1 MDKKQWSENSGFFS
15 TGTQVFL
22 VMAECGNLS
31 EASSVLDMHPSTIS
45 YHLSELEKSLNLPLF
60 DHSKRPLKLT
70 SEGLNLYNELKYHFS
85 SLNVRVQKLRQKN
98 FLKPIIRIGIIE
110 SLSRNLGVHLIEKL
124 SPLSNEISLLT
135 GTSERLIE
143 LVKTQT
149 VDIAIACTKKI
160 DESFFAQKYLFSEPS
175 VLALPKEPRFEKDFF
190 TWEELRFCGLPFLRY
205 NRFSGGSEMTEN
217 FLNSL
222 FIHLPNRIEVDDGG
236 VMLKLISKGIGWSLV
251 RPATLVQYPDLAAR
265 VHFCKMPDPVMQREV
280 ILIFGKSVNP
290 ELVDT
295 VETLS
300 KSFYEAELSKE
311 FKKILQQK

>member
-98 FLKPIIRIGIIE
+98 FLKPVIRIGIIE

-175 VLALPKEPRFEKDFF
+175 VLALPKEPRFEKDSF
-190 TWEELRFCGLPFLRY
+190 TWEELKFCGLPFLRY
-205 NRFSGGSEMTEN
+205 NRFS
-217 FLNSL
+217 
-222 FIHLPNRIEVDDGG
+222 
-236 VMLKLISKGIGWSLV
+236 
-251 RPATLVQYPDLAAR
+251 
-265 VHFCKMPDPVMQREV
+265 
-280 ILIFGKSVNP
+280 
-290 ELVDT
+290 
-295 VETLS
+295 
-300 KSFYEAELSKE
+300 
-311 FKKILQQK
+311 

>member
-98 FLKPIIRIGIIE
+98 FLKPVIRIGIIE

-149 VDIAIACTKKI
+149 VDIAIACT
-160 DESFFAQKYLFSEPS
+160 
-175 VLALPKEPRFEKDFF
+175 
-190 TWEELRFCGLPFLRY
+190 
-205 NRFSGGSEMTEN
+205 
-217 FLNSL
+217 
-222 FIHLPNRIEVDDGG
+222 
-236 VMLKLISKGIGWSLV
+236 IGAS
-251 RPATLVQYPDLAAR
+251 
-265 VHFCKMPDPVMQREV
+265 
-280 ILIFGKSVNP
+280 
-290 ELVDT
+290 
-295 VETLS
+295 
-300 KSFYEAELSKE
+300 
-311 FKKILQQK
+311 

>member
-135 GTSERLIE
+135 GTSERL
-143 LVKTQT
+143 T
-149 VDIAIACTKKI
+149 
-160 DESFFAQKYLFSEPS
+160 
-175 VLALPKEPRFEKDFF
+175 
-190 TWEELRFCGLPFLRY
+190 
-205 NRFSGGSEMTEN
+205 
-217 FLNSL
+217 
-222 FIHLPNRIEVDDGG
+222 
-236 VMLKLISKGIGWSLV
+236 
-251 RPATLVQYPDLAAR
+251 
-265 VHFCKMPDPVMQREV
+265 
-280 ILIFGKSVNP
+280 
-290 ELVDT
+290 
-295 VETLS
+295 
-300 KSFYEAELSKE
+300 
-311 FKKILQQK
+311 